1 MFGLYDKMV
10 GRDFELTLG
19 SCSVFL
25 LFFGICYIYRITNIE
40 APPSNIPITPIS
52 PVKITTKD
60 DDWWPFIE
68 YTKFDTEDNMY
79 NMWTKTRNN

>member
-1 MFGLYDKMV
+1 MTCKV
-10 GRDFELTLG
+10 FEITLG

-25 LFFGICYIYRITNIE
+25 LFCGICYINRNTNIE
-40 APPSNIPITPIS
+40 APPNIPIPPIS
-52 PVKITTKD
+52 PVKITTTND